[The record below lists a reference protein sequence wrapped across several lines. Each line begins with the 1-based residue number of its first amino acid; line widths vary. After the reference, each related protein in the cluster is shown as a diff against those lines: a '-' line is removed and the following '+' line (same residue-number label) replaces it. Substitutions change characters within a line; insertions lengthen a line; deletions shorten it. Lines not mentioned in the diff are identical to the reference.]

1 MTVEKAFKAL
11 GIEAQVEHCDLGGFG
26 SKKPDVV
33 VTTPALAASLPARE
47 NMKVITVTNFV
58 DVVGLKKSIVEK
70 EIAQYVKHWCP
81 SHGPGWAMG
90 KQYICTIFM

>member
-1 MTVEKAFKAL
+1 MIKVLCVCINGMGSSLILRVTVEKAFKAL

-26 SKKPDVV
+26 SKNPDVV

-58 DVVGLKKSIVEK
+58 DVEGLKKSIVEK
-70 EIAQYVKHWCP
+70 EIAQ
-81 SHGPGWAMG
+81 
-90 KQYICTIFM
+90 

>member
-1 MTVEKAFKAL
+1 MIKVLCVCINGMGSSLILRMTVEKAFKAL

-58 DVVGLKKSIVEK
+58 DVEGLKKFIVEK
-70 EIAQYVKHWCP
+70 EIAQ
-81 SHGPGWAMG
+81 
-90 KQYICTIFM
+90 

>member
-1 MTVEKAFKAL
+1 MIKVLCVCINGMGSSLILRMTVEKAFKAL
-11 GIEAQVEHCDLGGFG
+11 GSEAQVEHCDLGGFG

-58 DVVGLKKSIVEK
+58 DVEGLKKSIVEK
-70 EIAQYVKHWCP
+70 EIAQ
-81 SHGPGWAMG
+81 
-90 KQYICTIFM
+90 